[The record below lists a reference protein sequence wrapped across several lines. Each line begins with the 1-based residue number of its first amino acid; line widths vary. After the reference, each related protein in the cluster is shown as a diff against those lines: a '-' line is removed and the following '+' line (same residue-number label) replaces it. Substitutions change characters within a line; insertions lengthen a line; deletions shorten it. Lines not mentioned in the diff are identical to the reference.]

1 MDHPIEQRRL
11 GNSDIRVSKLCLGT
25 MTWGQQNTEP
35 QAHEQ
40 MDYALA
46 QGINFFDTAEMYP
59 VPPKGETQGL
69 TEQYIG
75 SWFARR
81 GQRGRVVLATKVTGP
96 GDWMAHIR
104 NGPQLTRAHI
114 RAAVEGSLRRL
125 QTDYID
131 LYQLHWPSR
140 PTNFFGRLGYVHQ
153 EAEHTPLEETLA
165 ALMELMQEGKI
176 RHYGLSNETAWGTMK
191 VLQIADREG
200 WPRPLTVQ
208 NPYNLL
214 NRSYEVGLA
223 EVSMREQV
231 GLLAYSP
238 LAFGVLT
245 GKYLNGAW
253 PQDARITL
261 FSRFSRYKGEQAEA
275 AVARY
280 VAIARDAGLSPAQM
294 ALAFVTQQSFV
305 TSNII
310 GATSLAQLQENI
322 ATASLEL
329 PAEVL
334 QQIDAVH
341 KVISNPC
348 P

>member
-1 MDHPIEQRRL
+1 
-11 GNSDIRVSKLCLGT
+11 C
-25 MTWGQQNTEP
+25 
-35 QAHEQ
+35 
-40 MDYALA
+40 
-46 QGINFFDTAEMYP
+46 
-59 VPPKGETQGL
+59 
-69 TEQYIG
+69 
-75 SWFARR
+75 
-81 GQRGRVVLATKVTGP
+81 
-96 GDWMAHIR
+96 
-104 NGPQLTRAHI
+104 
-114 RAAVEGSLRRL
+114 
-125 QTDYID
+125 
-131 LYQLHWPSR
+131 
-140 PTNFFGRLGYVHQ
+140 
-153 EAEHTPLEETLA
+153 
-165 ALMELMQEGKI
+165 
-176 RHYGLSNETAWGTMK
+176 GLSNETAWGTMK

-223 EVSMREQV
+223 EMSMREQV

-245 GKYLNGAW
+245 GKYLNGAL

-261 FSRFSRYKGEQAEA
+261 FSRFSRYQGEQAEA

-280 VAIARDAGLSPAQM
+280 VAIARDPGLSPAQM

-329 PAEVL
+329 PAE
-334 QQIDAVH
+334 
-341 KVISNPC
+341 
-348 P
+348 

>member
-1 MDHPIEQRRL
+1 MSLVNNRRPL
-11 GNSDIRVSKLCLGT
+11 GSSDLRVSKICLGT
-25 MTWGQQNTEP
+25 MTWGEQNSEAE
-35 QAHEQ
+35 AHEQ
-40 MDYALA
+40 LDYALA
-46 QGINFFDTAEMYP
+46 QGINFIDTAEMYP
-59 VPPKGETQGL
+59 VPPQGETQGR

-75 SWFARR
+75 TWLASR
-81 GQRGRVVLATKVTGP
+81 GQRERIVLATKVTGP
-96 GDWMAHIR
+96 GDWMTHIR
-104 NGPQLTRAHI
+104 QGPQLTRAHI
-114 RAAVEGSLRRL
+114 REAVEGSLRRL

-131 LYQLHWPSR
+131 LYQLHWPAR
-140 PTNFFGRLGYVHQ
+140 PTNFFGKLGYVHQ
-153 EAEHTPLEETLA
+153 PGEHTPLEESLL

-223 EVSMREQV
+223 EISHQENV

-245 GKYLNGAW
+245 GKYLHGQQPAG
-253 PQDARITL
+253 ARITL
-261 FSRFSRYKGEQAEA
+261 HQRFSRYQGAQAEA
-275 AVARY
+275 AVTEY
-280 VAIARDAGLSPAQM
+280 VALAQEFGLTPAQL

-305 TSNII
+305 TANII
-310 GATSLAQLQENI
+310 GATSMAQLQENI
-322 ATASLEL
+322 ATAALEL
-329 PAEVL
+329 TPEQL
-334 QQIDAVH
+334 QRIDAIH
-341 KVISNPC
+341 KVYSNPC